1 MPTSHVRNVPEDL
14 YERLRERARRQ
25 NRSISAEVIVLLSRA
40 LAEVRENQVEILNNI
55 RRRRFFRPAA
65 VGAPDSITLLHE
77 DRRR

>member
-1 MPTSHVRNVPEDL
+1 MPTLHVRNVPEDL

-40 LAEVRENQVEILNNI
+40 LAEVGENQVEILNSI

-65 VGAPDSITLLHE
+65 VGAPESTALLRE